1 MEELRKYIPIYLRIC
16 RSIALYLSFSLLFG
30 LCSLCAGRQKALG
43 TVLLPLIFHS
53 TARVFGETDRHLRDL
68 ALAYRESH
76 DVHHRVPREILAL
89 ILRDNMLLLE
99 LAILLLFPTLLPLEL
114 GLTLPT
120 SLLFG
125 ASALP
130 RALQKLIL
138 LLILL
143 PLFFGGWLFA
153 RYLAFLWWAYE
164 EGQDRPEY
172 YLAPLFLKLLGIL
185 GIYGIGSF
193 AAIFFIP
200 VFQSIYY
207 ISEALAALRWWLP
220 VAVVALPIAA
230 LFTFRFSRACRIRRK
245 FLRELAFTC
254 HAVGAT
260 ISEIKRPYRSLLRLG
275 DEVNFTV
282 WHGEKTY
289 HCKLFS
295 ALRRHTPLYFS
306 ERGVVQCL
314 HSFRFRRVE
323 YFRYTTQFDFSFEG
337 EGQKL
342 LIVNP
347 VPKEIFAG
355 DTAFFRLIDTGEH
368 VGDYTVFT
376 ASGLLGAIS
385 RDVVDR

>member
-1 MEELRKYIPIYLRIC
+1 MEELKKYIPIYLRIC
-16 RSIALYLSFSLLFG
+16 RSIALYLAFSLLFG

-43 TVLLPLIFHS
+43 TVLLPFLFHS
-53 TARVFGETDRHLRDL
+53 TARVFGETDRHLRDM
-68 ALAYRESH
+68 ALSYRETH
-76 DVHHRVPREILAL
+76 DIHHRVPREILSL
-89 ILRDNMLLLE
+89 ILRDNMLLVE
-99 LAILLLFPTLLPLEL
+99 LAILLFFPTLLPLEL

-120 SLLFG
+120 ALLFG

-138 LLILL
+138 LAIFL

-164 EGQDRPEY
+164 EGQDQTER
-172 YLAPLFLKLLGIL
+172 YLAPLFLKLLGLL
-185 GIYGIGSF
+185 GIYGIGGF

-207 ISEALAALRWWLP
+207 ISEALVALRWWLP

-230 LFTFRFSRACRIRRK
+230 LFALRFSRACRIRRK
-245 FLRELAFTC
+245 FLRELRVTC
-254 HAVGAT
+254 HGVGAT
-260 ISEIKRPYRSLLRLG
+260 VSGVKRPYRSLLRLT
-275 DEVNFTV
+275 DEVNFV
-282 WHGEKTY
+282 IHHGEKTY

-323 YFRYTTQFDFSFEG
+323 YFRYTTQFDFSFKA
-337 EGQKL
+337 EGQKI

-347 VPKEIFAG
+347 VPKEIYAG
-355 DTAFFRLIDTGEH
+355 DTGFFRLIDTGER
-368 VGDYTVFT
+368 VGEYAVFT